1 MYQAGMMLLSDCQA
15 DTHALRT
22 AKPCPVR
29 QAEQCCQKTGEL
41 AKGVEMRVLK
51 PLTIYSQQPAAL
63 LLDMS
68 WCTDGN
74 QNLLP
79 KLLSIIM
86 EKAVSST

>member
-1 MYQAGMMLLSDCQA
+1 
-15 DTHALRT
+15 
-22 AKPCPVR
+22 
-29 QAEQCCQKTGEL
+29 
-41 AKGVEMRVLK
+41 MRFLK

-63 LLDMS
+63 LLDTS

-74 QNLLP
+74 QNSLQ